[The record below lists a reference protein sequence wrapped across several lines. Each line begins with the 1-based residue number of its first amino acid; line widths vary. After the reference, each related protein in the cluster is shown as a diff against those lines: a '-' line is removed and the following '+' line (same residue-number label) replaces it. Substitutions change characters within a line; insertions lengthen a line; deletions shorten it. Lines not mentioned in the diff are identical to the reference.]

1 MFNYSFNIQN
11 LNLYRKNCNEQ
22 NGKYILQKTIKWR
35 KRYKS
40 EKKKHKVKKSLRMNL
55 YTRMWSYICKF

>member
-40 EKKKHKVKKSLRMNL
+40 EKKEHE
-55 YTRMWSYICKF
+55 I